1 MDSYLTGPKK
11 ASIGN
16 AIKSLYQLI
25 VLVEEDSLACHL
37 VDCNKELD
45 TLETSSV
52 KVYDDLFL
60 ALYKNTH
67 PEDPR

>member
-1 MDSYLTGPKK
+1 MDNYWTAQKK
-11 ASIGN
+11 ASVGN

-45 TLETSSV
+45 TLETGQDCGPH
-52 KVYDDLFL
+52 K
-60 ALYKNTH
+60 
-67 PEDPR
+67 